1 MLFGILFIME
11 ALGELILFAAC
22 LCSVA
27 AGLISLLFFLRFKK
41 PFFVHVCLI
50 TFAFFLISTNS
61 FYVAVYG
68 AIKSRIFICIF
79 GGFLSMLFSYGIVSF
94 ALDLIKISPE
104 ARVRKIVLIYSV
116 IAFIFAICLLF
127 VPSIEHPSVILNILG
142 IWVPTAV
149 SVLTGIIFCKRMH
162 TGIFRKEKWLII
174 VLSIVNLA
182 FSFVLDSIPF
192 VFIISVSIL
201 IYYTFYRF
209 YFSSPITKTEKTLSP
224 DFIKDFSITKRE
236 QEIILAL
243 LDGKSNKELAET
255 FFVTQ
260 KTIEAHLANI
270 YRKVGVKNRLEL
282 FARLQND

>member
-1 MLFGILFIME
+1 ME
-11 ALGELILFAAC
+11 ELILFTAC
-22 LCSVA
+22 LFSFS

-41 PFFVHVCLI
+41 PFFLHVFLI
-50 TFAFFLISTNS
+50 TTAFFLISVNS

-68 AIKSRIFICIF
+68 AITSRIFICIF
-79 GGFLSMLFSYGIVSF
+79 GGLLSFFFSYGIISF
-94 ALDLIKISPE
+94 SLDFTQINPA
-104 ARVRKIVLIYSV
+104 ARIRKIIPLYSSLVFICAIILI
-116 IAFIFAICLLF
+116 FITT
-127 VPSIEHPSVILNILG
+127 IEHPSFLLNILG
-142 IWVPTAV
+142 IWIPTAL
-149 SVLTGIIFCKRMH
+149 SVITGLIFYKRIN

-174 VLSIVNLA
+174 ILSIANLA
-182 FSFVLDSIPF
+182 LSFVLHSIPF

-201 IYYTFYRF
+201 IYHIFYRF
-209 YFSSPITKTEKTLSP
+209 YFSSPIAKTEHSLSE

-270 YRKVGVKNRLEL
+270 YRKIGVKNRLEL
-282 FARLQND
+282 FSRLQNN

>member
-1 MLFGILFIME
+1 MLFGILFMME

-22 LCSVA
+22 LFSFA

-41 PFFVHVCLI
+41 PFFVHVFLI
-50 TFAFFLISTNS
+50 TFTFLLISTNS
-61 FYVAVYG
+61 SYVAIHG
-68 AIKSRIFICIF
+68 AITNRIFICIF
-79 GGFLSMLFSYGIVSF
+79 GGFLSLFFSYGIISF
-94 ALDLIKISPE
+94 ALDFIQISPE
-104 ARVRKIVLIYSV
+104 ARFRKLVLIYSAV
-116 IAFIFAICLLF
+116 VLLFAICLIF
-127 VPSIEHPSVILNILG
+127 VPMIEHPSVLLNILG
-142 IWVPTAV
+142 IWIPTAV
-149 SVLTGIIFCKRMH
+149 SVLLGLIFCKRVN

-182 FSFVLDSIPF
+182 LSFVLESIPF

-201 IYYTFYRF
+201 IYHTFYRF
-209 YFSSPITKTEKTLSP
+209 YFSSPIAKTEKTLSQA
-224 DFIKDFSITKRE
+224 FIKDFSITKRE